1 MNQTQ
6 RTKRSA
12 ISLLLVALLLTAC
25 GGDNPDT
32 LLASAK
38 EYMAKNDNK
47 AAIIQ
52 IKNALQS
59 DPSQPEARFLL
70 GKALLDSGDAA
81 AAELELKKALD
92 LKQAPDQVVPLL
104 ARALLQT
111 QRFKEVT
118 EQFANTELTT
128 PESQADL
135 LTSLTIA
142 YAAQN
147 NEAAAKAALAK
158 ALAAKPD
165 FEPALLVQARMQ
177 AAQRDLPGALAA
189 VDAMVAKNP
198 ANHEAWKFKGDLM
211 TGQRDADGALAAY
224 RKATEIRPEFFAA
237 HAAIVSLLL
246 QQGKTDEAAQQLASL
261 KKIAPNN
268 SQAIYLDAQIAY
280 QKQDYK
286 GADELL
292 QQLLKAAPNHPGALQ
307 LAGAVAFQQKSLGQA
322 ETYLNKAL
330 QASPELTL
338 ARSLLISTYLRS
350 GQPAKA
356 LSTLQPVLDKIEQD
370 SNMLAL
376 AGEVFIQNGDA
387 EKAEEY
393 FAKASRLD
401 PQDAKKR
408 TSLALTH
415 LVKGQES
422 AFGELE
428 NIAAADTGTTAD
440 LALIS
445 AYLRRKEFDK
455 ALKAIDG
462 LEKKQADSPL
472 AANLRGQ
479 TLMAKQDL
487 AGARKS
493 FERALTISPV
503 YYPAAASLARLDLA
517 EKKPDDARK
526 RFESMLVADPKNPQ
540 ALLAL
545 ADLKAATGGTPDEV
559 SALLKQ
565 AIQANATEAAPRLR
579 LIELHLRNRD
589 AKQAMSVAQDAV
601 AAIPDNASLLDALG
615 RAQQA
620 AGDANQAISTYNQ
633 LAALQPGVP
642 RAHLR
647 IAEIQA
653 AAKNTDGAIQSL
665 QRALEIKPDLLD
677 AQRGLIAMHLQAER
691 LEEALKVA
699 KKVQEQRPTESA
711 GYLLEGDIHA
721 SRKSL
726 PEAITAYRGGLKKVP
741 AAGDLAARL
750 HAALRVSNQAG
761 EAETFAAGW
770 LKQQPKDV
778 ILRLHLGEQAVASKD
793 YEKASSLYRA
803 VIELQPNNAVAL
815 NNLAWVTGQLKG
827 ARALEYAERA
837 NRIAPN
843 QPAFID
849 TWAVLLSE
857 KGEHARARELF
868 EQALKLQPQAAP
880 IRLNMAKALIK
891 AGDKAAAKKELE
903 TLSQLGDKYAA
914 QAEVASLLK
923 GL

>member
-1 MNQTQ
+1 MNYAQ
-6 RTKRSA
+6 RTKRSTV
-12 ISLLLVALLLTAC
+12 SLLLAALLLTAC

-32 LLASAK
+32 LLASARD
-38 EYMAKNDNK
+38 YMAKNDNK

-59 DPSQPEARFLL
+59 DPNQPEARFLL
-70 GKALLDSGDAA
+70 GKALLDSGDAT

-92 LKQAPDQVVPLL
+92 LKQAPEQVVPLL

-111 QRFKEVT
+111 QRFKEVS
-118 EQFANTELTT
+118 EQFAKTELST
-128 PESQADL
+128 PESKADL

-147 NEAAAKAALAK
+147 NEAASKEALAQ

-177 AAQRDLPGALAA
+177 AGQRDLPGALAA
-189 VDAMVAKNP
+189 VEAIVAKNP
-198 ANHEAWKFKGDLM
+198 ANHEAWKFKGDLLA
-211 TGQRDADGALAAY
+211 GQRDADGALAAY
-224 RKATEIRPEFFAA
+224 RKAAEIRPEFFAA
-237 HAAIVSLLL
+237 HSAIVSLLL
-246 QQGKTDEAAQQLASL
+246 QQGKTDEAAQQLAAL

-268 SQAIYLDAQIAY
+268 SQAVYLDAQIAY

-292 QQLLKAAPNHPGALQ
+292 QQLLKVAPNHPGALQ
-307 LAGAVAFQQKSLGQA
+307 LAGAVAFQQKSMLQA

-338 ARSLLISTYLRS
+338 ARNLLISTYLRS

-356 LSTLQPVLDKIEQD
+356 LATLQPVLEKIDQD
-370 SNMLAL
+370 ANMLAL

-393 FAKASRLD
+393 FAKAAKLD

-428 NIAAADTGTTAD
+428 NIAAADKGTTAD

-445 AYLRRKEFDK
+445 AYLRKKDFDK

-462 LEKKQADSPL
+462 LEKKQADNPL

-479 TLMAKQDL
+479 TLLAKQDL

-503 YYPAAASLARLDLA
+503 YFPAAASLARLDLA

-526 RFESMLVADPKNPQ
+526 RFESLLGADPKHPQ

-545 ADLKAATGGTPDEV
+545 ADLKAATGGTPEEV

-565 AIQANATEAAPRLR
+565 AIQVNATEAPPRLR

-589 AKQAMSVAQDAV
+589 AKQAMAVAQEAV

-615 RAQQA
+615 RAQQT

-647 IAEIQA
+647 IAEIHA
-653 AAKNTDGAIQSL
+653 AAKNNDGAIQSL

-677 AQRGLIAMHLQAER
+677 AQRGLIAMHLQGER
-691 LEEALKVA
+691 LQEALKVA

-721 SRKSL
+721 ARKSL

-750 HAALRVSNQAG
+750 HAALRTSNQAG
-761 EAETFAAGW
+761 EAESFAAGW

-778 ILRLHLGEQAVASKD
+778 VLRLYLGEQAVANKD
-793 YEKASSLYRA
+793 YDKASTLYRT

-827 ARALEYAERA
+827 AKALEYAERA
-837 NRIAPN
+837 NRVAPN

-868 EQALKLQPQAAP
+868 EHALKLQPQAAP
-880 IRLNMAKALIK
+880 IRLNLAKALIK
-891 AGDKAAAKKELE
+891 AGDKAAARKELE